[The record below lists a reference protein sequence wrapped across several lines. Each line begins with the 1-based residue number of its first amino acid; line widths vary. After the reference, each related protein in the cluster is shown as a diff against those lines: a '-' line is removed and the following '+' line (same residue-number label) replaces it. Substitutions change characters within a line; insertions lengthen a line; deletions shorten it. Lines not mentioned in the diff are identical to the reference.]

1 MSIPGPPHS
10 DPPRWPG
17 PDLRRVGQRQQRP
30 QRAEHAARALLAL
43 DRQVRPRDVA
53 DEQRVA
59 GQDRPRLGAAR
70 GVGQH
75 ERRVLGPVPGR
86 VQRAH
91 AQGAER
97 ELPAVVERLV
107 RVARARLAVD
117 VDDRAGRGREAAV
130 AGDVVGVGVG
140 LEHVLDRHAEV
151 AREAQVLVDVE
162 PRIDDRG
169 DPRVVVADQ
178 VGGAAEI
185 VVGDLSE
192 DHASYLPR
200 IG

>member
-1 MSIPGPPHS
+1 M
-10 DPPRWPG
+10 
-17 PDLRRVGQRQQRP
+17 
-30 QRAEHAARALLAL
+30 
-43 DRQVRPRDVA
+43 
-53 DEQRVA
+53 
-59 GQDRPRLGAAR
+59 
-70 GVGQH
+70 
-75 ERRVLGPVPGR
+75 
-86 VQRAH
+86 
-91 AQGAER
+91 
-97 ELPAVVERLV
+97 
-107 RVARARLAVD
+107 D
-117 VDDRAGRGREAAV
+117 VDDRAGGGREPAV

-200 IG
+200 IWVGGGRTTARGEP